1 MLKTISITVTGK
13 VQGVWFRKHT
23 LDEAERLH
31 IAGTVENLSSG
42 AVKIFATGTDEQLQN
57 LINWCKQGPP
67 HARVEEVLLQDEAYT
82 IFTDFRI
89 VRS

>member
-31 IAGTVENLSSG
+31 ISGTVENLSNG
-42 AVKIFATGTDEQLQN
+42 AVKIFATGTDEQLQDF
-57 LINWCKQGPP
+57 INWCKQGPP
-67 HARVEEVLLQDEAYT
+67 RAEVEEVLSHDEPYT
-82 IFTDFRI
+82 TFTGFKIIRH
-89 VRS
+89 

>member
-23 LDEAERLH
+23 LTEADRQT
-31 IAGTVENLSSG
+31 ITGTVENISNGS
-42 AVKIFATGTDEQLQN
+42 VKIFATGTDEQLQN

-67 HARVEEVLLQDEAYT
+67 HAEVEEVIFQDEDFTAYPG
-82 IFTDFRI
+82 FRI
-89 VRS
+89 IGH